1 MEDIANA
8 LHYDNWYFYNMLSNV
23 QKSDLQAVDCREP
36 YYHVSDVKQSGNVSN
51 DPITNPLHF
60 FTSGGPEKLEDSCKC
75 I

>member
-1 MEDIANA
+1 MFRNRIYRLLIAE
-8 LHYDNWYFYNMLSNV
+8 
-23 QKSDLQAVDCREP
+23 KP